1 MDALIII
8 FAVLS
13 LIFVT
18 VVFGWEVLALLVA
31 LALLLVF
38 GPLIV
43 IRVNRH
49 YLMKQRRGE

>member
-1 MDALIII
+1 MDAIIII
-8 FAVLS
+8 FGILG
-13 LIFVT
+13 LIFFT
-18 VVFGWEVLALLVA
+18 VAFGWEVLALLLA
-31 LALLLVF
+31 LALLIVF

>member
-8 FAVLS
+8 FALLSFILMKVL
-13 LIFVT
+13 
-18 VVFGWEVLALLVA
+18 FGWEFLALF
-31 LALLLVF
+31 LALCLIIVF

>member
-1 MDALIII
+1 MDGLIII
-8 FAVLS
+8 FALLSFILMKVL
-13 LIFVT
+13 
-18 VVFGWEVLALLVA
+18 FGWGFLALF
-31 LALLLVF
+31 LALCLIIVF